1 MLPSCALEMLNG
13 HRKWRE
19 KAGNDAENG
28 IFIIKAI
35 FSGFFMFFKNLR
47 FYSILYDMKGV
58 GNQV

>member
-28 IFIIKAI
+28 IFIIKASFI
-35 FSGFFMFFKNLR
+35 TCYINKEGKVFLSWGAVQGC
-47 FYSILYDMKGV
+47 S
-58 GNQV
+58 